1 MQLKNSLD
9 KHLKIRK
16 SIEDSIKLKSAI
28 LNDNIIQDAISE
40 IIEKIVHCFQNKR
53 KVFFCG
59 NGGSAADSQHLASEF
74 SGKFYL
80 DRKPLNAEAL
90 HVNSSYLTAIAN
102 DYSFTEVFA
111 RALEAKGSKAD
122 ILVCLTTS
130 GKSENIL
137 SVLIKAKEMEIIT
150 VCFLGNETKYTQ

>member
-74 SGKFYL
+74 SGQILF
-80 DRKPLNAEAL
+80 
-90 HVNSSYLTAIAN
+90 
-102 DYSFTEVFA
+102 
-111 RALEAKGSKAD
+111 GQKAFK
-122 ILVCLTTS
+122 C
-130 GKSENIL
+130 
-137 SVLIKAKEMEIIT
+137 
-150 VCFLGNETKYTQ
+150 

>member
-137 SVLIKAKEMEIIT
+137 SVLKKAKEMEIIT
-150 VCFLGNETKYTQ
+150 VCFLGNETN

>member
-53 KVFFCG
+53 
-59 NGGSAADSQHLASEF
+59 
-74 SGKFYL
+74 
-80 DRKPLNAEAL
+80 
-90 HVNSSYLTAIAN
+90 
-102 DYSFTEVFA
+102 
-111 RALEAKGSKAD
+111 
-122 ILVCLTTS
+122 
-130 GKSENIL
+130 
-137 SVLIKAKEMEIIT
+137 
-150 VCFLGNETKYTQ
+150 